1 MENYL
6 PHQESY
12 FPVGL
17 FFLRLDFLHRQIR
30 KLSDTV
36 INCYK
41 YNIFNKKQQ
50 TISHKTYNL

>member
-17 FFLRLDFLHRQIR
+17 FFLRLDFLHKQIR

-36 INCYK
+36 VNCNK

-50 TISHKTYNL
+50 IISHKT